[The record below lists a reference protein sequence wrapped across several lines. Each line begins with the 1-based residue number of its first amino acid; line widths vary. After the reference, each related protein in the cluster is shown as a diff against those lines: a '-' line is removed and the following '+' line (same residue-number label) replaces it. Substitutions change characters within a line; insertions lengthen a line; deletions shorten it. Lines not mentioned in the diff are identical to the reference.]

1 MNLSSRP
8 GPYVVPDLGDLY
20 DAVTKQVLK
29 SNLILGEKLG
39 GPAAIVL
46 GGKLYDPVVATK
58 DVIKHG
64 VDASLLTNLRPVEK
78 GEEVTCQTIRFKL
91 DEVDKIDF
99 NKLASNAKYL
109 YPYVVIIPHADIL
122 PKLIVGDDIVVMDPS
137 TFMPVIGTVTQATV
151 DGHAFGLFRFAL
163 GNK

>member
-29 SNLILGEKLG
+29 SNLILGEQLG
-39 GPAAIVL
+39 GPVATVL
-46 GGKLYDPVVATK
+46 GGKLYDPVVSTQ

-78 GEEVTCQTIRFKL
+78 GEVSCQTVRFKL

-99 NKLASNAKYL
+99 DKLAGSGKYL
-109 YPYVVIIPHADIL
+109 YPYVVIIPHADVL
-122 PKLIVGDDIVVMDPS
+122 PKLVVGDDIVVMDPS